1 MKTPIQLLSITRGA
15 DYEIDLTGFAEP
27 EPSFAYV
34 DDVGSKVQ
42 VLSGLVEVGRIT
54 IEGQPDFMWLEGA
67 RDGVLLKALPGGH
80 EGEKV
85 AFRSLGIGE
94 FCLEI
99 YHVGPNGA
107 FELLRQ
113 DDFCFK

>member
-1 MKTPIQLLSITRGA
+1 M
-15 DYEIDLTGFAEP
+15 
-27 EPSFAYV
+27 
-34 DDVGSKVQ
+34 
-42 VLSGLVEVGRIT
+42 
-54 IEGQPDFMWLEGA
+54 
-67 RDGVLLKALPGGH
+67 LLKALPGGH